1 MKPLTSRQSQILTFI
16 QEKVI
21 ENGYPP
27 TVREICKAT
36 GLASS
41 STVHG
46 HLMHLEEKGYI
57 HRAPSKSRTIKILK
71 GGFEHDYQSNSI

>member
-1 MKPLTSRQSQILTFI
+1 MQPLTSRQAQILTFI
-16 QEKVI
+16 QERVI

-41 STVHG
+41 STVHL
-46 HLMHLEEKGYI
+46 HLLHLEEKGYI
-57 HRAPSKSRTIKILK
+57 KRDPSKPRTIKVLV
-71 GGFEHDYQSNSI
+71 GSNI

>member
-1 MKPLTSRQSQILTFI
+1 MKPLTPRQAEILTFI

-41 STVHG
+41 STAHG
-46 HLMHLEEKGYI
+46 HLIHLEEKGYI
-57 HRAPSKSRTIKILK
+57 HRDPSKSRTIKVLVGNNI
-71 GGFEHDYQSNSI
+71 

>member
-1 MKPLTSRQSQILTFI
+1 MKPLTSRQAEILTFI

-27 TVREICKAT
+27 TVREIGKAT

-41 STVHG
+41 STVHL
-46 HLMHLEEKGYI
+46 HLLHLEEKGYI
-57 HRAPSKSRTIKILK
+57 HRDPSKPRTIKILK
-71 GGFEHDYQSNSI
+71 GGLI

>member
-1 MKPLTSRQSQILTFI
+1 MKSLTSRQAQILIFI

-21 ENGYPP
+21 ENGFPP

-46 HLMHLEEKGYI
+46 HLIHLEEKGYI
-57 HRAPSKSRTIKILK
+57 QRDPSKSRTIKILK
-71 GGFEHDYQSNSI
+71 GGLI